1 MLRLEG
7 IHHITC
13 ITSDG
18 PANAEFYLQ
27 VMGLRLVKK
36 TVNFD
41 VPDSYHLYYGSE
53 GGEPGSLLTFF
64 EYPNATPGRAGAGQ
78 IHRLLW
84 RVPSEASLEYW
95 AARLEKAG
103 VATSMTGSALRFE
116 DREGLGFELVVD
128 RGSDLPLVAD
138 GTDVTAEHR
147 IVGFHGVATYTDDP
161 DASEELLVKTLAFSL
176 EADHFSVGGET
187 RSAWYRYEAAPMEP
201 AIEGAGSVHHLAWA
215 CEPSDQLAWRQRAL
229 DVGMNVTEVLDRKYF
244 RSIYFREPSGVLFE
258 IATKGPGFAVDERAE
273 RLGEDLMLPDMH
285 EPLRERLEAALR
297 PINNPRAIR

>member
-1 MLRLEG
+1 MLRLDG

-64 EYPNATPGRAGAGQ
+64 EYPNASPGRAGAGQ
-78 IHRLLW
+78 IHRLVW

-95 AARLEKAG
+95 AARLDKAG
-103 VATSMTGSALRFE
+103 VATSEADSALRFK
-116 DREGLGFELVVD
+116 DREGLGFELVVNHSGD
-128 RGSDLPLVAD
+128 PPLVAD
-138 GTDVTAEHR
+138 ATDVAAEHR
-147 IVGFHGVATYTDDP
+147 ITGFQGVAAYTDNP
-161 DASEELLVKTLAFSL
+161 DASEELLVKALGFSL
-176 EADHFSVGGET
+176 GDHFSVGGET
-187 RSAWYRYEAAPMEP
+187 RTATYKYEAAPSEP
-201 AIEGAGSVHHLAWA
+201 AIEGAGSAHHIAWA

-229 DVGMNVTEVLDRKYF
+229 DAGMNVTEVLDRKYF

-258 IATKGPGFAVDERAE
+258 IATMGPGFAVDEPAE
-273 RLGEDLMLPDMH
+273 HLGEALMLPNMH
-285 EPLRERLEAALR
+285 EALREQLEATLR
-297 PINNPRAIR
+297 PINNPRVNR